1 MQKRFCNRIILF
13 LLLAVFGHVIAIT
26 DGDTIK
32 VLTADKITVKV
43 RLYGIDAPEKAQDFG
58 QAAKKHLSG
67 LIFDKEVKV
76 DVTDIDRYG
85 RSIGKVYLD
94 DKYINLEMVKAGMAW
109 HYVQY
114 AKHDKDLQEAEVSA
128 RENKFGLWSQ
138 PEPLE
143 PWKFRKQ

>member
-1 MQKRFCNRIILF
+1 
-13 LLLAVFGHVIAIT
+13 
-26 DGDTIK
+26 
-32 VLTADKITVKV
+32 
-43 RLYGIDAPEKAQDFG
+43 LYGIDAPEKAQDFG